1 MTPEEKQ
8 ELEFELQM
16 LIKLLDL
23 YNTYED
29 QIQSMTRD
37 ESIEHRLDIME
48 RIAEIQKIL
57 KEK

>member
-16 LIKLLDL
+16 LVKLLDL

-29 QIQSMTRD
+29 QIQSMTRE

-57 KEK
+57 KGK

>member
-23 YNTYED
+23 YNTHED
-29 QIQSMTRD
+29 QIQSMTRE

>member
-29 QIQSMTRD
+29 QIQSITRE

-57 KEK
+57 KGK

>member
-29 QIQSMTRD
+29 QIQSMTRE

-57 KEK
+57 KGK